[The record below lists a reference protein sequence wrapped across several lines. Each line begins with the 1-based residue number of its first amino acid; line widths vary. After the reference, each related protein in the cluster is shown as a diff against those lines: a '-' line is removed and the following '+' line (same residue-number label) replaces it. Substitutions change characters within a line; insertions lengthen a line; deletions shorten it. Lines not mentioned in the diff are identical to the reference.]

1 MKRLSF
7 LVLVF
12 AILFAVFFIAP
23 SLLSQQFGPYPLMK
37 IGDVF
42 DLLTPLVLLPFYW
55 LLYRL
60 SEEKKLTPSGI
71 ILFVILAALWVEGQ
85 AMHLAANSI
94 GHLME
99 DMKGGDAYRLTL
111 FYDEVLSHYLWHFG
125 IVGLSALLLW
135 RQWHNPFSEG
145 RAGVWLLILAG
156 AIYGFTFFVI
166 VIEAETA
173 PLGVS
178 FAVLV
183 TVLGWAL
190 GRKKMPRQPLLTFF
204 LIGYSIAT
212 AFFIGWAIYWGGLPE
227 FSQVGIID

>member
-7 LVLVF
+7 FILVF

-135 RQWHNPFSEG
+135 RQWHNPFSEE
-145 RAGVWLLILAG
+145 RAGLWLLIPAG
-156 AIYGFTFFVI
+156 VIYGFTFFVI

-183 TVLGWAL
+183 TVLGWVL

>member
-7 LVLVF
+7 LILVF
-12 AILFAVFFIAP
+12 AILFAVFCIGP
-23 SLLSQQFGPYPLMK
+23 SLLSQRFSPYPLMK

-42 DLLTPLVLLPFYW
+42 DMLTPLVLIPLYW
-55 LLYRL
+55 LLYHL
-60 SEEKKLTPSGI
+60 SEEKKITLFGI
-71 ILFVILAALWVEGQ
+71 TLFVVLAALWVEGQ
-85 AMHLAANSI
+85 AMHLSANSI
-94 GHLME
+94 GHLLKE
-99 DMKGGDAYRLTL
+99 MKGSDAYHLTF

-135 RQWHNPFSEG
+135 RQWHNPFSEE

-156 AIYGFTFFVI
+156 VIYGFTFFVI
-166 VIEAETA
+166 VIEAGTA
-173 PLGVS
+173 PLGIS

-183 TVLGWAL
+183 AVLGWIL
-190 GRKKMPRQPLLTFF
+190 GRKRMRQQPLLTFF
-204 LIGYSIAT
+204 LVGYSIAT

>member
-7 LVLVF
+7 LILAF
-12 AILFAVFFIAP
+12 AILFAVFFIGP
-23 SLLSQQFGPYPLMK
+23 PLLSRQFSPYPLMK
-37 IGDVF
+37 VGDVF
-42 DLLTPLVLLPFYW
+42 DVLTPLVLLPLYW

-60 SEEKKLTPSGI
+60 NGEKMALAGI
-71 ILFVILAALWVEGQ
+71 TLFVVLAALWVEGQ

-94 GHLME
+94 GHLLE
-99 DMKGGDAYRLTL
+99 DMKRSDAYHLTA

-125 IVGLSALLLW
+125 IVGLSALLIW
-135 RQWHNPFSEG
+135 RQWHNPFHEK
-145 RAGVWLLILAG
+145 RAGIWLLILAG
-156 AIYGFTFFVI
+156 VIHGFTFFLI
-166 VIEAETA
+166 VIEAGTA

-183 TVLGWAL
+183 TSLGWIL
-190 GRKKMPRQPLLTFF
+190 GRKRLRQQPLLTFF
-204 LIGYSIAT
+204 LVGYSVAT